1 MNGPVIGLTSYVEP
15 ARWGLWDTTANL
27 LPYDYVRSLTE
38 VGARPVILPPVEGAE
53 TLIDRL
59 DGLVLVGGGDVEPAR
74 YGAEPDPRTDRPRE
88 FRDRAELALADAAL
102 AAGLPMLGVCRGL
115 QVVNVLRGGTLH
127 QHLPDLVGHE
137 GHSPTP
143 GTFGRHRVTIEPG
156 SRLAKILDG
165 EEADVPTHHHQ
176 GVDRLGD
183 GLVPVAW
190 SDDGVVEAAELDAHP
205 FALAVQWHPEAG
217 TDPSLFRALVA
228 ASAH

>member
-38 VGARPVILPPVEGAE
+38 AGARPVILPPVDGAE

-59 DGLVLVGGGDVEPAR
+59 DGLVLVGGGDVDPAR
-74 YGAEPDPRTDRPRE
+74 YGAERDPRTDPPRA
-88 FRDRAELALADAAL
+88 FRDHTELALADAAL
-102 AAGLPMLGVCRGL
+102 TAGLPTLGVCRGL

-127 QHLPDLVGHE
+127 QHLPDLVGHD

-143 GTFGRHRVTIEPG
+143 GTFGRHRVTIAPG
-156 SRLAKILDG
+156 SRLAKIVDG
-165 EEADVPTHHHQ
+165 EAASVPTHHHQ
-176 GVDRLGD
+176 AVDRLGD

-190 SDDGVVEAAELDAHP
+190 SDDGIVEAAELDGHP